1 MLQRS
6 SFGIILNIKFYLTG
20 HEFNYY
26 CTSDSTL
33 IDRPLQVYPELVE
46 GLRLSSCNSIKQIM
60 NYFEIFGIPIQLKVD
75 KNELP
80 KKFFELSRKFHPDFY
95 ANTTPSEQNRA
106 LEITANLN
114 KAFKTFQ
121 SPDETIKY
129 VLQLKGLLEEEEKY
143 QLPPDFLMEV
153 LEINEKLM
161 DAEDDP
167 ELKLSLQS
175 AINNLQS
182 DIYGPVKETV
192 EHYQDG
198 VTTEKE
204 LLQVKEYYYKK
215 KYLHRIQQ
223 QLNGMS

>member
-1 MLQRS
+1 
-6 SFGIILNIKFYLTG
+6 
-20 HEFNYY
+20 
-26 CTSDSTL
+26 
-33 IDRPLQVYPELVE
+33 
-46 GLRLSSCNSIKQIM
+46 M
-60 NYFEIFGIPIQLKVD
+60 NYFDIFGLPVQLKVD

-95 ANTTPSEQNRA
+95 ANSTPSEQQRA

-121 SPDETIKY
+121 NHEETIKY

-143 QLPPDFLMEV
+143 QLPPEFLMEV

-161 DAEDDP
+161 DAGDDAG
-167 ELKLSLQS
+167 LRLNLQS
-175 AINNLQS
+175 AIDNLQS
-182 DIYGPVKETV
+182 EIYEPVKEII
-192 EHYQDG
+192 EGYKDNI
-198 VTTEKE
+198 TTEEE
-204 LLQVKEYYYKK
+204 LLQVKAYYYKK